1 MIYVDSGNFEREE
14 AELGEA
20 KLEKYRRCSH
30 QRHDATLQ
38 QHMAHSDDMSA
49 ESILSKYSLSDSV
62 SASGTIPPVSFL
74 QPSGTLLKRPL
85 NSLVPDNR
93 SVAQMNIS
101 PKARKLLGVDDHA
114 EYELANAGTINPT
127 ESEWMRR
134 TPSPVRQ
141 LISGPVRRAWSPRP
155 SQKRSGKSFLAAFR
169 HKDWRNLSSVSMN
182 DLPLRNHI
190 GLVGSQST
198 TDLDTEV
205 KGRTGN
211 WI

>member
-1 MIYVDSGNFEREE
+1 MIYVDSGSFEREE

-30 QRHDATLQ
+30 QRRDAAPQ
-38 QHMAHSDDMSA
+38 QQMAHSDDISG
-49 ESILSKYSLSDSV
+49 ESTLSKYSLSDSV
-62 SASGTIPPVSFL
+62 SGSGVVPPASFL
-74 QPSGTLLKRPL
+74 QPNNSLLNRPL
-85 NSLVPDNR
+85 DSLAPENR
-93 SVAQMNIS
+93 TVAQMNIS

-114 EYELANAGTINPT
+114 DFELANAGTINPT

-141 LISGPVRRAWSPRP
+141 LISGPVRRVWSPRP

-169 HKDWRNLSSVSMN
+169 HRDWRNLSSVSMN
-182 DLPLRNHI
+182 DLPLQNQM

-198 TDLDTEV
+198 TDLDAEM